1 VVRAVAHVQLDTE
14 RVVVTEWFFTP
25 GSETGSHRHER
36 DYVVVPMT
44 TGVLQMLVDG
54 TSSEA
59 LLECGVSYARS
70 AGVTH
75 NVVNP
80 NDFEFRFIEIEL
92 K

>member
-1 VVRAVAHVQLDTE
+1 MVRAVAHVQLDTD
-14 RVVVTEWFFTP
+14 RVVVTEWCFNP
-25 GSETGSHRHER
+25 GAETGSHRHER

-44 TGVLQMLVDG
+44 SGVLQMVVDG
-54 TSSEA
+54 ASSESQ
-59 LLECGVSYARS
+59 LERGVSYARS